1 MVKWL
6 QSHKET
12 PLQRRV
18 AGGNP
23 VGFVRLIADFRGT
36 QFYMRNGLRM
46 KRLERRGL
54 KNSPPA
60 SAYARVFSETY
71 LFGKQPKV
79 KMLCMNL
86 FRYLDIIGLHTPSP
100 RPSPQEEG
108 ETSAICSKTYA
119 LVAFF
124 RHNANAFYKAQ

>member
-60 SAYARVFSETY
+60 SAYARVFPGE
-71 LFGKQPKV
+71 LFFAPKKSTGTQRPRRREKAV
-79 KMLCMNL
+79 RATILYRL
-86 FRYLDIIGLHTPSP
+86 ISP
-100 RPSPQEEG
+100 F
-108 ETSAICSKTYA
+108 T
-119 LVAFF
+119 
-124 RHNANAFYKAQ
+124 AFYRFAPRKFFLAREARIAW